1 MWMDLP
7 VWVRLLIALGLFAAG
22 GAVIYYGRFYG
33 RARIGFGLIGLGF
46 AALIFS
52 TKNESEKK
60 GYRF

>member
-7 VWVRLLIALGLFAAG
+7 VWVRLLIALGLFVG
-22 GAVIYYGRFYG
+22 G
-33 RARIGFGLIGLGF
+33 GLIVYYVSFRFGFAVVGLGF
-46 AALIFS
+46 VGLIFS

>member
-7 VWVRLLIALGLFAAG
+7 VWVRLLIALGLFAG
-22 GAVIYYGRFYG
+22 GAAILYYVSFRL
-33 RARIGFGLIGLGF
+33 GFGVIGLGF
-46 AALIFS
+46 VALIFS

>member
-7 VWVRLLIALGLFAAG
+7 VWLRLLIAFGLFGAG
-22 GAVIYYGRFYG
+22 ALVAYYASA
-33 RARIGFGLIGLGF
+33 RAGFAIIGLGF
-46 AALIFS
+46 VALVFS

>member
-7 VWVRLLIALGLFAAG
+7 VWVRLLIALGLFGAG
-22 GAVIYYGRFYG
+22 GLILYYVSFRL
-33 RARIGFGLIGLGF
+33 GFGVIGLGL